1 MTVIEGLR
9 EELRELDA
17 IYSREALQ
25 HARERVELLRRITE
39 HVTELHQAY
48 RTSLRAVQV
57 SVHIVWGLL
66 VLPAHVYLLC
76 DSILRS

>member
-1 MTVIEGLR
+1 MAVIEGLR

-39 HVTELHQAY
+39 HVTELHQSY

-57 SVHIVWGLL
+57 RMNIGASVYVSS
-66 VLPAHVYLLC
+66 P
-76 DSILRS
+76 